1 MIVKLAQFAF
11 FGGLLFAVAPKPD
24 RPDVIDISGA
34 RLAALHAAEV
44 TKNGPKAAAAADVDE
59 RELEDEI
66 LFREGVR
73 LGLDKNDGIVR
84 QRVVQKVLFLAEEM
98 AGATRSADDA
108 ALRAFFEEHKDQ
120 WAVGDGARF
129 EQIYRHHPDALRAW
143 MAAGGSELPVGEASP
158 VGAVVDEDRAHIAAQ
173 LGEGFATALASVPVG
188 TWAGP
193 LPSTFGWHLVR
204 VLERRPAR
212 PARFE
217 EVRATVAE
225 AFSVYRRQEA
235 VATFLASAFARYRV
249 DVDGQPLT
257 RLTPSRRVAF
267 RSITSGED

>member
-1 MIVKLAQFAF
+1 MFMKLAQFAF
-11 FGGLLFAVAPKPD
+11 FGGVLFAVAPPAD
-24 RPDVIDISGA
+24 RSDVIDISRA
-34 RLAALHAAEV
+34 RLAALEQAEATKKGRASATAAEV
-44 TKNGPKAAAAADVDE
+44 DQ

-66 LFREGVR
+66 LYREGVR

-98 AGATRSADDA
+98 AGATRKADDA

-120 WAVGDGARF
+120 WAVGEETRF
-129 EQIYRHHPDALRAW
+129 EQIYRHRPDALRAW
-143 MAAGGSELPVGEASP
+143 IEAKGELPVGEASP
-158 VGAVVDEDRAHIAAQ
+158 VSAVVDEDTAHIVAQ
-173 LGEGFATALASVPVG
+173 LGEGFASALATAPVG

-204 VLERRPAR
+204 VVERRPAR

-217 EVRATVAE
+217 DVRPTVAE

-235 VATFLASAFARYRV
+235 VATFVTTAFARYRV
-249 DVDGQPLT
+249 AVDGQPLT
-257 RLTPSRRVAF
+257 QLTPSRRVAF

>member
-1 MIVKLAQFAF
+1 MITKLALFAF

-24 RPDVIDISGA
+24 RPDVIDISRA
-34 RLAALHAAEV
+34 RLAALHAAEA
-44 TKNGPKAAAAADVDE
+44 TKKGGKAADVDQ

-84 QRVVQKVLFLAEEM
+84 QRIVQKVLFLSEEM
-98 AGATRSADDA
+98 AGATRSIDEA
-108 ALRAFFEEHKDQ
+108 AERAFFDEHKAQ
-120 WAVGDGARF
+120 WTVGDGARF
-129 EQIYRHHPDALRAW
+129 EQIYRHRPEELRGW
-143 MAAGGSELPVGEASP
+143 MEAKADELPVGEASP
-158 VGAVVDEDRAHIAAQ
+158 VSAIVDEDRAHIAAQ
-173 LGEGFATALASVPVG
+173 LGEGFASALATVPMG

-193 LPSTFGWHLVR
+193 LPSTFGWHLVK
-204 VLERRPAR
+204 VTERRPAR

-217 EVRATVAE
+217 DVRATVAE

-235 VATFLASAFARYRV
+235 VASFLASAFARYHV
-249 DVDGQPLT
+249 AVDGQPLAQF
-257 RLTPSRRVAF
+257 TPSRRVAF